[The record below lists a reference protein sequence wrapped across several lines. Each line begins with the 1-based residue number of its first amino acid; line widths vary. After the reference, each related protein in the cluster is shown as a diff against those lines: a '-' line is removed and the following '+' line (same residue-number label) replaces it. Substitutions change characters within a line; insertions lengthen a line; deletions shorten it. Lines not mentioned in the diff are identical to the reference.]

1 MSGFLK
7 APFYYFLR
15 GNCAQMKRSRMEGR
29 ARWLASLSVDGS
41 SGMLQS
47 GKVGEM
53 EFGLETAGS

>member
-1 MSGFLK
+1 
-7 APFYYFLR
+7 
-15 GNCAQMKRSRMEGR
+15 MKRSRMEGR